1 MVEYEKEEYL
11 SEDNF
16 RFDEDNIQWST
27 IDQLAKDLP
36 IDRDYLPILILSVA
50 YGRYA
55 MTRYMV
61 QMLQLVIN
69 EEQRSSRFQMFH
81 HGQLDLHG
89 TSAPLTRHDEHDADD
104 GRRAKTTAK
113 GAGATYQQLR
123 QQPRRSGPSVVSSAD
138 GYQYARGFE
147 LATSSSPASRKSQS
161 LPRHCRFSHSD
172 RPSPELLVLRPRVI
186 FPFTPFTDES
196 AESIDAS
203 NNTAYRSLP
212 PWCGTSPR
220 EAQAKDCTAACG
232 AAHHLSKVAMNRSTL
247 DNISVFLAELIG
259 TGLLVMLGCMGCVSG
274 LGHTPGHFELA
285 INFGL
290 IVMIIVQVFGC
301 VSGSHLNPAVTA
313 GAWVYDLVSTKMA
326 LAYVAAQCIGSFMGY
341 GILKMLTPAAVFE
354 SAKDPGAGFCV
365 TQPNPLI
372 TTIQAVGVEF
382 VATMVLILVCC
393 GVWDP
398 RNAKHHDS
406 VALKFG
412 FTVGALA
419 VAAGPYTG
427 ASMNPAR
434 SLGPVLWNG
443 VYTAHWVYWVG
454 PLTAGF
460 LTAFAYKA
468 VFRREVPVELPNHE
482 LRALNTDK

>member
-1 MVEYEKEEYL
+1 M
-11 SEDNF
+11 
-16 RFDEDNIQWST
+16 ST
-27 IDQLAKDLP
+27 TPTTPKTP
-36 IDRDYLPILILSVA
+36 TTP
-50 YGRYA
+50 
-55 MTRYMV
+55 T
-61 QMLQLVIN
+61 
-69 EEQRSSRFQMFH
+69 
-81 HGQLDLHG
+81 
-89 TSAPLTRHDEHDADD
+89 TT
-104 GRRAKTTAK
+104 AKTTAK

-123 QQPRRSGPSVVSSAD
+123 QQSRRSGPSVVSSAD

-147 LATSSSPASRKSQS
+147 FATSSSPASRKSQS

-186 FPFTPFTDES
+186 FPFTPFT
-196 AESIDAS
+196 
-203 NNTAYRSLP
+203 
-212 PWCGTSPR
+212 
-220 EAQAKDCTAACG
+220 
-232 AAHHLSKVAMNRSTL
+232 KVAMNRSTL

-341 GILKMLTPAAVFE
+341 GILKMLTPAVVFE

>member
-1 MVEYEKEEYL
+1 M
-11 SEDNF
+11 
-16 RFDEDNIQWST
+16 
-27 IDQLAKDLP
+27 A
-36 IDRDYLPILILSVA
+36 
-50 YGRYA
+50 
-55 MTRYMV
+55 
-61 QMLQLVIN
+61 LV
-69 EEQRSSRFQMFH
+69 H
-81 HGQLDLHG
+81 PLHG
-89 TSAPLTRHDEHDADD
+89 TIDRLGSTTTTTTTAATTMST
-104 GRRAKTTAK
+104 AKTTTK
-113 GAGATYQQLR
+113 GAGATYQQLLR

-147 LATSSSPASRKSQS
+147 LANSPASRKSQS
-161 LPRHCRFSHSD
+161 LPRHCRSSYSD
-172 RPSPELLVLRPRVI
+172 RFTPELPVLRPRVI
-186 FPFTPFTDES
+186 FPFTPFT
-196 AESIDAS
+196 
-203 NNTAYRSLP
+203 
-212 PWCGTSPR
+212 
-220 EAQAKDCTAACG
+220 
-232 AAHHLSKVAMNRSTL
+232 KVTMNRSTL
-247 DNISVFLAELIG
+247 DNIAVFLAELIG

-274 LGHTPGHFELA
+274 LGHIPGHFELA

-341 GILKMLTPAAVFE
+341 GILKMLTPAAVFDT
-354 SAKDPGAGFCV
+354 AKEQGAGFCV
-365 TQPNPLI
+365 TQPNSLI
-372 TTIQAVGVEF
+372 TTTQAVGIEF

-443 VYTAHWVYWVG
+443 DYTAHWVYWIG
-454 PLTAGF
+454 PLTAAF